1 MSKEEERIGLGKLS
15 LGLAIGGIIVPL
27 LIAIIGVFLG
37 KNVALL
43 ALLLIGVSEVIAL
56 ILGIIEAVPQ
66 LVTVRCKTCHAEE
79 RAAFSYTPQNQLHLT
94 LCRMQSLKNLRGGL
108 RCALLYRYRSTA
120 KSIAP
125 CRMHVQKK
133 LRGGLRGDM
142 RGWHQKCWL

>member
-56 ILGIIEAVPQ
+56 ILGIIARHNVFGKAGLIISAVCIA
-66 LVTVRCKTCHAEE
+66 LVVLAIL
-79 RAAFSYTPQNQLHLT
+79 FLTPTQVEISPLH
-94 LCRMQSLKNLRGGL
+94 RQE
-108 RCALLYRYRSTA
+108 
-120 KSIAP
+120 SIISN
-125 CRMHVQKK
+125 
-133 LRGGLRGDM
+133 
-142 RGWHQKCWL
+142 